1 MPMKMASGGG
11 DNASDKYLRNK
22 IRHDL
27 FLYLKRLLKFI
38 ASFQKTQSFCRT
50 ANGRG
55 RFDYGVSTSSKEK
68 KMIIRFDLNQ

>member
-27 FLYLKRLLKFI
+27 VPLFKALIKIYSILSKNTVFL
-38 ASFQKTQSFCRT
+38 Q
-50 ANGRG
+50 N
-55 RFDYGVSTSSKEK
+55 SKW
-68 KMIIRFDLNQ
+68 